1 MNNQPLMLILSRRVG
16 ETLQIGPD
24 IQVTVVAANNGEV
37 RLGIVAP
44 PNLLP
49 AAEEVHERAEDRRAK
64 DHISWR

>member
-1 MNNQPLMLILSRRVG
+1 VNKQPLMLILSRRVG
-16 ETLQIGPD
+16 ESLQIGPD

-44 PNLLP
+44 PHVLP
-49 AAEEVHERAEDRRAK
+49 AAEEVHERAEELRGK